1 MDGDGIALEAG
12 TQDVE
17 FRVHAVATD
26 VLGHAEVDE
35 CHPSVGQQQIVAGL
49 GIAGEL
55 PESIERAEEEA
66 EDDLGEAVALFLT
79 ELQDLLEA
87 DAIDPL
93 AHEYALARQLSHDI
107 GNDDEGVSAP
117 AARKAP
123 LSLRLVLVVELLQG
137 ALANLGG
144 DSARIQ
150 AGREPSHGTQ

>member
-1 MDGDGIALEAG
+1 M
-12 TQDVE
+12 
-17 FRVHAVATD
+17 
-26 VLGHAEVDE
+26 
-35 CHPSVGQQQIVAGL
+35 
-49 GIAGEL
+49 
-55 PESIERAEEEA
+55 
-66 EDDLGEAVALFLT
+66 T

-123 LSLRLVLVVELLQG
+123 LSLGLVLVVELLQG

-144 DSARIQ
+144 DSARVQ
-150 AGREPSHGTQ
+150 AGREPSHRTQDQAQVLQIGAYRGGDPRVLHLHSHRTAVVQAGTGEPSHPCPGRRTPSRPPK